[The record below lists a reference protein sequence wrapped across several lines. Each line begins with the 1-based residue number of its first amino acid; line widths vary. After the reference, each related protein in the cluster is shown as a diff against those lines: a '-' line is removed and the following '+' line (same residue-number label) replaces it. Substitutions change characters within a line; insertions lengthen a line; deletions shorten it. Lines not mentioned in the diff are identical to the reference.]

1 MGFPEPYDWNQNG
14 KVDTEDWIIEEEQ
27 RHLSE
32 ERRKEQQAKKHD
44 AFPEPPATESETRQG
59 IRACIT
65 LGVSAAVF
73 LFFMTE
79 LRLMDDSLP
88 VQYSDWLWLNLIVR
102 VTVFEDGRLVFRF
115 KNGMEISETL

>member
-27 RHLSE
+27 RRLSE
-32 ERRKEQQAKKHD
+32 ERRKEQQAKKYD

-73 LFFMTE
+73 LFFILLDMVYAAIFVTTAVI
-79 LRLMDDSLP
+79 LLL
-88 VQYSDWLWLNLIVR
+88 
-102 VTVFEDGRLVFRF
+102 TVFFVLPAGSSND
-115 KNGMEISETL
+115 